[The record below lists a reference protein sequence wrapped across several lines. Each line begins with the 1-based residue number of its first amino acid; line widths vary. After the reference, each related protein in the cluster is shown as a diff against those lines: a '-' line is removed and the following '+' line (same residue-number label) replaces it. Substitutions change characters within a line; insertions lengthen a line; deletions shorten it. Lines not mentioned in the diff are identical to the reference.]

1 MSISERATATIPK
14 QTLGRIVSDN
24 EVERALDFLRDS
36 ADAVGKAR
44 ARLIRSG
51 HMVKHVE
58 ALLTLASEQRS
69 VEAKKCEAKTDPRW
83 LEAVTEEAEAAG
95 EFEKLRALREA
106 ASAKIEAWRS
116 ESANYRGMRA

>member
-1 MSISERATATIPK
+1 MSISAQALPK
-14 QTLGRIVSDN
+14 QSLGRIVSDG

-51 HMVKHVE
+51 HMVKHIE

-69 VEAKKCEAKTDPRW
+69 VEAKKCEAKTDTRW
-83 LEAVTEEAEAAG
+83 LEAITEEAEAAG

-116 ESANYRGMRA
+116 ESANYRGMKA

>member
-1 MSISERATATIPK
+1 MSISERAAPARPA
-14 QTLGRIVSDN
+14 QSLGRIVTDAA
-24 EVERALDFLRDS
+24 VEKALEFLRDNA
-36 ADAVGKAR
+36 ADIGKAR

-58 ALLTLASEQRS
+58 ALLTLASVQKS
-69 VEAKKCEAKTDPRW
+69 VEAKKCDAKTDARW

-95 EFEKLRALREA
+95 EFEKMRALREA

-116 ESANYRGMRA
+116 ESANFRGMRA

>member
-1 MSISERATATIPK
+1 MAVAEHFGK
-14 QTLGRIVSDN
+14 IVSEI
-24 EVERALDFLRDS
+24 EVAKALDFLRDS
-36 ADAVGKAR
+36 ADAIGKAR

-69 VEAKKCEAKTDPRW
+69 VEAKKCDAKTDARW
-83 LEAVTEEAEAAG
+83 IEAVNEEADAAG

-116 ESANYRGMRA
+116 ESANFRGMRA